1 MTKAFAHQTQSIKHN
16 ASTPLVFDCSDP
28 GTGKTFVRIMGFAK
42 RRAGGSGA
50 MLVLAPRSLLRS
62 VWANDIRK
70 FAPQL
75 RVSVADA
82 SNRAAAFEADA
93 DVYVTNVDAVKWLA
107 EQKPA
112 FFKRF
117 DELVIDESTAYK
129 HHTSQRSK
137 AASQVSRFFKHRCCL
152 TGTPNSNSI
161 TDVWHQAYILDG
173 GARLGNSFYR
183 FRDSV
188 CTPTQ
193 VGRNANALKW
203 ADKEGA
209 EEAVFSLLSD
219 IVIRHKFEDCV
230 DIPPN
235 HQYVVD
241 YELTPKQMRSYI
253 ELETSQM
260 LTLRGKAPAILAIN
274 AAAVATKLLQ
284 VASGAVYDGMGG
296 YQVIDNARY
305 EMVLDLVEQRK
316 HSLVIF
322 LWKHQRNALIAE
334 AEKRGVSWAVLDGE
348 TSDRRRDEIVQGF
361 QAGVYQVIFGH
372 PKTVAH
378 GYTLTKGTATI
389 WASPTYDLEHFKQGS
404 KRMHR
409 IGQTQKTETIIIV
422 AKGTIDEKAYEL
434 MEGKNARMTN
444 LLDLFGTLNPV
455 AAPAKKTKKVK
466 EPA

>member
-1 MTKAFAHQTQSIKHN
+1 MTKAFTHQLQSIKHN
-16 ASTPLVFDCSDP
+16 ALHPLVFDCSDP

-42 RRAGGSGA
+42 RRAAGSGA

-93 DVYVTNVDAVKWLA
+93 DVYVTNIDAVKWIA
-107 EQKPA
+107 EQKSV

-137 AASQVSRFFKHRCCL
+137 SVSKISKFFKNRCCL

-161 TDVWHQAYILDG
+161 TDVWHQAFILDG

-219 IVIRHKFEDCV
+219 IVVRHKFEDCV
-230 DIPPN
+230 DIPAN
-235 HQYVVD
+235 HQYVLD
-241 YELTPKQMRSYI
+241 YELTPKQMRSYT
-253 ELETSQM
+253 ELETTQL
-260 LTLRGKAPAILAIN
+260 LTLRGKSPAILAIN

-284 VASGAVYDGMGG
+284 VASGAVYDGLGG
-296 YQVIDNARY
+296 YQVIDNSRY

-322 LWKHQRNALIAE
+322 LWKHQRDALVAE
-334 AEKRGVSWAVLDGE
+334 AAKRGVNYAVLDGE
-348 TSDRRRDEIVQGF
+348 TSDKRREEIVQGF

-378 GYTLTKGTATI
+378 GYTLTRGTATI

-444 LLDLFGTLNPV
+444 LLDLFGTLTPT
-455 AAPAKKTKKVK
+455 APAKKAKKVE

>member
-1 MTKAFAHQTQSIKHN
+1 MTKAFTHQLQSIKHN
-16 ASTPLVFDCSDP
+16 ALHPLVFDCSDP

-42 RRAGGSGA
+42 RRAAGSGA

-93 DVYVTNVDAVKWLA
+93 DVYVTNIDAVKWIA
-107 EQKPA
+107 EQKSV

-137 AASQVSRFFKHRCCL
+137 SVSKISKFFKNRCCL

-161 TDVWHQAYILDG
+161 TDVWHQAFILDG

-219 IVIRHKFEDCV
+219 IVVRHKFEDCV
-230 DIPPN
+230 DIPAN
-235 HQYVVD
+235 HQYVLD
-241 YELTPKQMRSYI
+241 YELTPKQMRSYT
-253 ELETSQM
+253 ELETTQL
-260 LTLRGKAPAILAIN
+260 LTLRGKSPAILAIN

-284 VASGAVYDGMGG
+284 VASGAVYDGLGG
-296 YQVIDNARY
+296 YQVIDNSRY

-322 LWKHQRNALIAE
+322 LWKHQRDALVAE
-334 AEKRGVSWAVLDGE
+334 AVKRGVNYAVLDGE
-348 TSDRRRDEIVQGF
+348 TSDKRREEIVQGF

-378 GYTLTKGTATI
+378 GYTLTRGTATI

-444 LLDLFGTLNPV
+444 LLDLFGTLTPT
-455 AAPAKKTKKVK
+455 APAKKAKKVE

>member
-1 MTKAFAHQTQSIKHN
+1 
-16 ASTPLVFDCSDP
+16 
-28 GTGKTFVRIMGFAK
+28 
-42 RRAGGSGA
+42 

-62 VWANDIRK
+62 VWVNDIRK

-75 RVSVADA
+75 SVSVADA
-82 SNRAAAFEADA
+82 ANRAAAFEAEA
-93 DVYVTNVDAVKWLA
+93 DVYVTNVDAVKWLD
-107 EQKPA
+107 EQTPD
-112 FFKRF
+112 FFERF

-137 AASQVSRFFKHRCCL
+137 AVARISKFFRNRCCL
-152 TGTPNSNSI
+152 TGTPNGNTI

-203 ADKEGA
+203 TDKEGA
-209 EEAVFSLLSD
+209 EEVVFSLLSD

-235 HQYVVD
+235 HQYTLD

-260 LTLRGKAPAILAIN
+260 LTLRGKSPAILAIN

-284 VASGAVYDGMGG
+284 VASGAVYDGMGS
-296 YQVIDNARY
+296 YQVIDTARY
-305 EMVLDLVEQRK
+305 EMIIDLVEQRK

-322 LWKHQRNALIAE
+322 LWKHQRDALIAE
-334 AEKRGVSWAVLDGE
+334 AKKRGVTYEVLDGE
-348 TSDRRRDEIVQGF
+348 TSDKDREAIVAGF
-361 QAGVYQVIFGH
+361 QAGRYQVIFGH

-378 GYTLTKGTATI
+378 GYTLTRGTATI

-434 MEGKNARMTN
+434 MEGKNARMKN
-444 LLDLFGTLNPV
+444 LLDLFGTLTPV
-455 AAPAKKTKKVK
+455 APMVKKTKPRKVMA
-466 EPA
+466 EV